1 MQHGCFRTA
10 SDVEPAILTLVLLA
24 GGAPERYDPGFRSR
38 NLAQQHGVR
47 SGVVKTSSM
56 QLQSLFARW
65 AIRCYCGKDG
75 SQNTDDRNPLRASK
89 AWSSRRQDGAP
100 LGNGFSQ
107 LRISG

>member
-56 QLQSLFARW
+56 QLQS
-65 AIRCYCGKDG
+65 
-75 SQNTDDRNPLRASK
+75 
-89 AWSSRRQDGAP
+89 P
-100 LGNGFSQ
+100 LGNPLLLWQGWFAKH
-107 LRISG
+107 R